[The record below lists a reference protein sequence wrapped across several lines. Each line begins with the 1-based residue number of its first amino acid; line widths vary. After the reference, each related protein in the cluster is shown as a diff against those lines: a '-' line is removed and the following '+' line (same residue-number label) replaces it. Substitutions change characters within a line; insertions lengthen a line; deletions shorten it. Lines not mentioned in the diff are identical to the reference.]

1 LINSYGLEGL
11 AFSNLVALTL
21 YNSIRFGF
29 LYKKFDLQPYTW
41 RHGLFLL
48 SSIALMLLIHM
59 LPTANN
65 FALNILIQSFS
76 FGIIFYGLAY
86 WINPAPEILNF
97 FNDLIKNKI
106 PGFFKRK
113 S

>member
-1 LINSYGLEGL
+1 
-11 AFSNLVALTL
+11 
-21 YNSIRFGF
+21 
-29 LYKKFDLQPYTW
+29 
-41 RHGLFLL
+41 
-48 SSIALMLLIHM
+48 M

-65 FALNILIQSFS
+65 FALNIFIQSFS